1 MFLRTWLAKPG
12 QVEHAVKAALREG
25 YKHIDCAHAYGNETE
40 IGVALQKSFKEGVL
54 KREDVFI
61 TSKLRYTRR
70 ASALHVYREHIII
83 YTHTIMMLSRHY
95 SYNKC

>member
-1 MFLRTWLAKPG
+1 MHLFADVFFRTWLSKPG
-12 QVEHAVKAALREG
+12 QVEVAVEAALREG
-25 YKHIDCAHAYGNETE
+25 YRHIDCAHAYGNETE

-70 ASALHVYREHIII
+70 VHYICVWGA
-83 YTHTIMMLSRHY
+83 HT
-95 SYNKC
+95 CV